1 MKPFLTCVVSFAVA
15 ISAFAE
21 ARSAPP
27 ISQIFAFYCNSDYSS
42 CPDGF
47 QPQLGPIQLSDG
59 NFYGTTAYGDTGS
72 VLGTVWQATPS
83 GDVNT
88 LYTFTANGSGQYV
101 NGALPDV
108 ALVAGANGNLY
119 GVTEEGGPQNSGVF
133 YSLTTTGSQQV
144 LYNFCSLSGCP
155 DQAARIVLAG
165 DGNFYG
171 ITPSLVFRLTPEG
184 VLEPGPQIQVP
195 LAPGGHISY
204 THITG

>member
-1 MKPFLTCVVSFAVA
+1 LRCIFCGRDLRFR
-15 ISAFAE
+15 
-21 ARSAPP
+21 RSA
-27 ISQIFAFYCNSDYSS
+27 IRAAYLSDI
-42 CPDGF
+42 CLLL
-47 QPQLGPIQLSDG
+47 QLRLLVLSRWIPTGPIQLSDG